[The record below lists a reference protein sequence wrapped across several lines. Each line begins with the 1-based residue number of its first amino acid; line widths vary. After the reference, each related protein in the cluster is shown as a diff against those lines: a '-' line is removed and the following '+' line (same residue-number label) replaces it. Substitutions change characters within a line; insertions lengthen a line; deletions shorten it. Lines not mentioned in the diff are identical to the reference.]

1 MSGAGPHGPLVF
13 GLDEETQGDLT
24 GLTSA
29 DGSILIQDPGGPVPD
44 LSERRIYGAMALGPG
59 AMGPVPIATWVQV
72 PFPINAPA
80 SRVGQI
86 ASNLVIQAGEANT
99 YLMGYGVAFDYV
111 NDPGLSVIRF
121 TMTLGGSPAAAG
133 VPILG
138 TGAIVGLDGTERVA
152 TVSRT
157 SLLTL
162 APAQFMGLWM
172 FVDTG
177 AVPFDATSLDA
188 DIWTVKAG

>member
-1 MSGAGPHGPLVF
+1 VF

-44 LSERRIYGAMALGPG
+44 LQVRRKFGAMALGPG
-59 AMGPVPIATWVQV
+59 AMGPLAIATWIQI
-72 PFPINAPA
+72 PLPINAPA
-80 SRVGQI
+80 ERVGQV
-86 ASNLVIQAGEANT
+86 ANTLVILPGEGDT

-111 NDPGLSVIRF
+111 NALGLSVIRF
-121 TMTLGGSPAAAG
+121 AMTLGGSPAAAG
-133 VPILG
+133 VIIAG
-138 TGAIVGLDGTERVA
+138 TRAIVGLDGTERVA

-162 APAQFMGLWM
+162 SPGQFMGLWL

-177 AVPFDATSLDA
+177 AAPMDATSLDV
-188 DIWTVKAG
+188 DMWTVKAG